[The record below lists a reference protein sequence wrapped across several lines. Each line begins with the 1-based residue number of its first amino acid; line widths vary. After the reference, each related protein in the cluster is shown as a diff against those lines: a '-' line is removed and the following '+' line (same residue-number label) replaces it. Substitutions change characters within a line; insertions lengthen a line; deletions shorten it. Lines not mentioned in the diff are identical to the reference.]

1 MSGGGDSQVTEMI
14 LAARQAQAGALDRL
28 LVLYTNYLTLVAR
41 TSIDAALR
49 AKADPSDVVQETLIK
64 AHAAF
69 EQFHGA
75 TEAELITW
83 LRQILAHNIADL
95 ARRYRSGS
103 RRVSLEVPLDEA
115 IRASADALGNF
126 VAGDESSPSQAF
138 QRRETS
144 VVVADALAALSADH
158 REVIVLRSIEERDW
172 PEIAEKMGRTPDA
185 VRVLWARALKQLKP
199 RIEERL

>member
-1 MSGGGDSQVTEMI
+1 MSDSGDPEVAELI
-14 LAARQAQAGALDRL
+14 VAARQAQAGALDRL
-28 LVLYTNYLTLVAR
+28 LVLYTNYLKLVAR
-41 TSIDAALR
+41 ASIDAALR

-83 LRQILAHNIADL
+83 LRQILARNIADL

-115 IRASADALGNF
+115 IRASDHALSNF
-126 VAGDESSPSQAF
+126 VAGEESSPSQAF
-138 QRRETS
+138 QRRETA
-144 VVVADALAALSADH
+144 VVVADALAALNADH
-158 REVIVLRSIEERDW
+158 REVIILRSIEERDW

-185 VRVLWARALKQLKP
+185 VRILWARALRQLKP